1 MTSIEQVLGEH
12 YQEQKTSAKEL
23 YERYAPGFLG
33 ICIRYC
39 ADVKDAEDVL
49 HDGFIKIMKNLP
61 AFQPTSTGSFEGWM
75 KRIIVNTALN
85 FIRDHKK
92 ERNFLDVNSTAYVIN
107 LQEEELEEDWFDD
120 LAGNINP
127 EQVIEMIHRL
137 PVGYR
142 TVFNLYV
149 FESFTHKEIAKM
161 LDFSE
166 NTSKSQLSKARA
178 MLRKMINERYHN
190 RLEKNEQVETSGR

>member
-12 YQEQKTSAKEL
+12 YQEQRSSAKEL
-23 YERYAPGFLG
+23 YERYAPAFLA
-33 ICIRYC
+33 ICVRYC
-39 ADVKDAEDVL
+39 ADIKDAEDVL

-61 AFQPTSTGSFEGWM
+61 SFQPKSNCSFEGWM

-85 FIRDHKK
+85 FIRDHRK
-92 ERNFLDVNSTAYVIN
+92 EKNFLDVNSNAYVIN
-107 LQEEELEEDWFDD
+107 LREEEGIDWFED
-120 LAGNINP
+120 LAGKIDP
-127 EQVIEMIHRL
+127 EHVLAMIHRL

-161 LDFSE
+161 LNFSE

-178 MLRKMINERYHN
+178 MLRKMINERYQN
-190 RLEKNEQVETSGR
+190 RLKQNEQVQTSGR

>member
-12 YQEQKTSAKEL
+12 YQEQRSSAKEL
-23 YERYAPGFLG
+23 YERYAPVFLG

-39 ADVKDAEDVL
+39 ADIKDAEDVL

-75 KRIIVNTALN
+75 KRIIINTALN
-85 FIRDHKK
+85 FIRDHRKEKK
-92 ERNFLDVNSTAYVIN
+92 FLDVDSHDYIVNYR
-107 LQEEELEEDWFDD
+107 EEEQEEDWFED
-120 LAGNINP
+120 LAGKINP
-127 EQVIEMIHRL
+127 EQVMDMIHRL

-166 NTSKSQLSKARA
+166 NTSKSQLSKART
-178 MLRKMINERYHN
+178 MLRKMIKECYQN
-190 RLEKNEQVETSGR
+190 RLEKNEQVQTSGR

>member
-12 YQEQKTSAKEL
+12 QPEHTASAKEI
-23 YERYAPGFLG
+23 YENYAPGFLG
-33 ICIRYC
+33 ICLRYC

-49 HDGFIKIMKNLP
+49 HDGFIKIMKNL
-61 AFQPTSTGSFEGWM
+61 ATFQQKSNGSFEGWM

-85 FIRDHKK
+85 FIRDHRKEKK
-92 ERNFLDVNSTAYVIN
+92 FLDVTTYNYEVNI
-107 LQEEELEEDWFDD
+107 LEEEQEEDWFDE
-120 LAGNINP
+120 LAGKINP
-127 EQVIEMIHRL
+127 DTVMDMIHAL
-137 PVGYR
+137 PTGYR

-190 RLEKNEQVETSGR
+190 RLEKNEQVQTSGR